1 MELLKHGR
9 TNILPPILQQ
19 DADFWQA
26 AILHHALSEYHS
38 KSHNFINVVCVMSS
52 LYHSIVMKV
61 RMIRSLL
68 FKTELE

>member
-38 KSHNFINVVCVMSS
+38 KSHNFINVVCVTSS
-52 LYHSIVMKV
+52 PYHSISTAGTPACLVHV
-61 RMIRSLL
+61 YW
-68 FKTELE
+68 